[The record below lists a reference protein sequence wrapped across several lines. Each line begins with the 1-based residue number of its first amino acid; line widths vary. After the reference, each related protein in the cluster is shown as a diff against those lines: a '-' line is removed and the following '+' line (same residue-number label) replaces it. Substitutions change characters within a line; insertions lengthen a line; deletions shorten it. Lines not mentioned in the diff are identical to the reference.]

1 LALERDVPVALNELW
16 ISRRDSAKSWRR
28 QQRRRQWRP
37 AAMKVSSMRS
47 VVGIALLIG
56 FGAGVV
62 IAASFPPPP
71 WAYGDGERGKPLLD
85 DGKPKRV
92 AGSARSFTLEQIHD
106 SFTPADWY
114 PSEHPPMP
122 AVPVATGRK
131 PDLRACSWC
140 HLPTGLGH
148 SQSGNLAGLRADY
161 LARQL
166 ADFKSG
172 ARHSSVGNSIMA
184 NISRAL
190 TPQEAQAA
198 VEYFSKLRQRPW
210 VKVVESDM
218 APRTV
223 VVEGGLRVQR
233 EPLELEPLGERI
245 VEVPQD
251 PARTRLYDAHAGFV
265 AYVPKG
271 SVARGKAFVA
281 MPDKAVS
288 CTECHGKDLRGA
300 EHAPDS
306 TLSVPGLRGRSP
318 TYIMRQLYDFHS
330 GARSGPGAELMKPV
344 AAQMT
349 LQQMT
354 DVAAYF
360 ASLVP

>member
-1 LALERDVPVALNELW
+1 MRLIRAAVLAALPRS
-16 ISRRDSAKSWRR
+16 SRSFACL
-28 QQRRRQWRP
+28 
-37 AAMKVSSMRS
+37 
-47 VVGIALLIG
+47 ALLIG
-56 FGAGVV
+56 VGAGVV

-71 WAYGDGERGKPLLD
+71 WAYGDGARGKPLPD
-85 DGKPKRV
+85 DGQAKRV
-92 AGSARSFTLEQIHD
+92 AGSTRSFTLAQIHD

-140 HLPTGLGH
+140 HLPSGLGH
-148 SQSGNLAGLRADY
+148 SQSGNLAGLSADY

-184 NISRAL
+184 NIARAM
-190 TPQEAQAA
+190 TAQEAEAA
-198 VEYFSKLRQRPW
+198 VTYFSRLRQRPW

-218 APRTV
+218 APRTE

-233 EPLELEPLGERI
+233 EPQELEPIGERI

-251 PARTRLYDAHAGFV
+251 PGRTRLYDSHAGFI
-265 AYVPKG
+265 AYAPKG
-271 SVARGKAFVA
+271 SIARGKAFVA

-300 EHAPDS
+300 AHAPDS
-306 TLSVPGLRGRSP
+306 TFSVPALRGRSP
-318 TYIMRQLYDFHS
+318 TYLVRQLYDFHS
-330 GARSGPGAELMKPV
+330 GARSGPAAELMKPIAV
-344 AAQMT
+344 QMT
-349 LQQMT
+349 LRQMT
-354 DVAAYF
+354 DVAAYL
-360 ASLVP
+360 ASLAP

>member
-1 LALERDVPVALNELW
+1 MNSMHIRALIR
-16 ISRRDSAKSWRR
+16 
-28 QQRRRQWRP
+28 
-37 AAMKVSSMRS
+37 
-47 VVGIALLIG
+47 IALLMVL
-56 FGAGVV
+56 GAGVV
-62 IAASFPPPP
+62 FAASFPPPP
-71 WAYGDGERGKPLLD
+71 WAYGDGERGKPHPD
-85 DGKPKRV
+85 DGQPKRV
-92 AGSARSFTLEQIHD
+92 AGSTRSFMLAQIHD

-184 NISRAL
+184 NIARSL

-198 VEYFSKLRQRPW
+198 VTYFSQLRQRPW

-218 APRTV
+218 APKTE

-233 EPLELEPLGERI
+233 QPQELEPIGDRI

-265 AYVPKG
+265 AYVAKG
-271 SVARGKAFVA
+271 SIARGKAFVA
-281 MPDKAVS
+281 MPDKAVT

-318 TYIMRQLYDFHS
+318 TYIVRQLYDFHS
-330 GARSGPGAELMKPV
+330 GARSGPGAELMKPI

-349 LQQMT
+349 LRQMM

>member
-1 LALERDVPVALNELW
+1 MNM
-16 ISRRDSAKSWRR
+16 SRLIA
-28 QQRRRQWRP
+28 
-37 AAMKVSSMRS
+37 

-56 FGAGVV
+56 LGSGL

-71 WAYGDGERGKPLLD
+71 WAYGDGARGKPLPD
-85 DGKPKRV
+85 DGQPRRV
-92 AGSARSFTLEQIHD
+92 PGSTRSFTLERIHD

-122 AVPVATGRK
+122 PVPVATGRK

-140 HLPTGLGH
+140 HLPNGLGH
-148 SQSGNLAGLRADY
+148 SQSGNLAGLSADY

-190 TPQEAQAA
+190 TPQEADAA
-198 VEYFSKLRQRPW
+198 VKYFSRLRQRPW

-218 APRTV
+218 APRTE

-233 EPLELEPLGERI
+233 EPPELEPIAGRI
-245 VEVPQD
+245 VEVPVES
-251 PARTRLYDAHAGFV
+251 ARTRLYDSHAGFV

-271 SVARGKAFVA
+271 SIARGKALVA
-281 MPDKAVS
+281 HPDKAVA
-288 CTECHGKDLRGA
+288 CTECHGQDLRGA
-300 EHAPDS
+300 AHAPDS
-306 TLSVPGLRGRSP
+306 TLSVPGVRGRSP
-318 TYIMRQLYDFHS
+318 TYLVRQLYDFHS
-330 GARSGPGAELMKPV
+330 GARSGRGAELMKPIAV
-344 AAQMT
+344 QLT

-360 ASLVP
+360 ASLAP